1 MPLFYKETTET
12 QRGGLAQCHLA
23 TYSRCRTWDCV
34 SVTPLSLPA
43 GEVGGATCSTP
54 ISGNRREWPLL
65 RPSHLP
71 QVFLRASPGR
81 MHRPPSPPRPP
92 QNQPR
97 KPPRL
102 SPRQL
107 KSFGD
112 CARLWGGLRVG
123 AAQRKGVG
131 RNKAFLHGDSL
142 FSPQLLKIGGFMLQ
156 AQKGKEGDAWL
167 GGRKVTCGHP
177 WLGEGERCTCP
188 APRDLCTSRASE
200 GTPSCYI
207 QGCTTHLQVAL
218 PL

>member
-1 MPLFYKETTET
+1 MSPGNLFPM
-12 QRGGLAQCHLA
+12 QDLGLCFRHSVVPSSWRGGRGNLQHPDLREQKGVAPPPAQPPA
-23 TYSRCRTWDCV
+23 PGVPQGVSREDA
-34 SVTPLSLPA
+34 PP
-43 GEVGGATCSTP
+43 
-54 ISGNRREWPLL
+54 
-65 RPSHLP
+65 P
-71 QVFLRASPGR
+71 Q
-81 MHRPPSPPRPP
+81 PSPTTAESA
-92 QNQPR
+92 QEATQALT
-97 KPPRL
+97 KAAEIL
-102 SPRQL
+102 
-107 KSFGD
+107 GG